1 MLRSLKLSLRNLRR
15 YRTRTVITIIAV
27 LVSVLVSTVVDGF
40 LRGVFNMSTYN
51 LLSYESSEV
60 TVYAKGY
67 FEKRNEYPS
76 DMLITGD
83 ELADAM
89 ERLDKAGMHYAPR
102 YKVAADLIFYSNE
115 EDAEFDINAI
125 LIGAD
130 AEKDSDV
137 FRISSAISEGEWLRN
152 GEDGIV
158 IGSKIAEKLG
168 ISVGDSITVST
179 SGREGFSETLDEDV
193 IGILN
198 SENPAVN
205 GSEVFMSLGVL
216 DGYLFLDGSV
226 SEISVADKKVSDPS
240 PAVLKKVSDAL
251 SGSGL
256 EAYYYEDVNDDL
268 MAIMNGDK
276 GSSYL
281 ILLFLFIIAA
291 SGISNTM
298 IMAALER
305 QKETAMLRAL
315 GFSRQNITSLFVLE
329 GVIAGAIG
337 AISGT
342 VIAVAALYPLSKYG
356 IDITAFV
363 SADMDFGYRVPL
375 VLRAGIYWQS
385 FVIIPV
391 LAIIL
396 SALSA
401 FFPVARSGRSEI
413 AELFRRA

>member
-1 MLRSLKLSLRNLRR
+1 MLRCLKLSFRNLKR
-15 YRTRTVITIIAV
+15 YRTRTAITVIAV

-40 LRGVFNMSTYN
+40 LRGIFNMSTYN

-60 TVYAKGY
+60 TVYARGY
-67 FEKRNEYPS
+67 FDKRNEYPS
-76 DMLITGD
+76 DMLITEE

-89 ERLDKAGMHYAPR
+89 ERLEKAGMHCAPR
-102 YKVAADLIFYSNE
+102 YKAASDLIFYS
-115 EDAEFDINAI
+115 EDENTEFDINAI

-130 AEKDSDV
+130 ADKDGDV
-137 FRISSAISEGEWLRN
+137 FRLSSAISEGEWLKN

-168 ISVGDSITVST
+168 ISVGDSVTVST
-179 SGREGFSETLDEDV
+179 SGREGFSETMDEDV
-193 IGILN
+193 IGIFN

-205 GSEVFMSLGVL
+205 GSEVFMSLDVL

-226 SEISVADKKVSDPS
+226 SEISVTDKRISDPSVSALRKVSDS
-240 PAVLKKVSDAL
+240 LA
-251 SGSGL
+251 GSGL

-276 GSSYL
+276 GSSYMIL
-281 ILLFLFIIAA
+281 IFLFIIAA

-305 QKETAMLRAL
+305 QKETAMLRSL
-315 GFSRQNITSLFVLE
+315 GFSRNSITSLFVLE

-337 AISGT
+337 AIAGT
-342 VIAVAALYPLSKYG
+342 AVAAAVLYPLTRYG
-356 IDITAFV
+356 IDITSFV

-375 VLRAGIYWQS
+375 VLRAGLYWQS